1 VKKKVAATAT
11 IIIAA
16 EMRISVVAFVLVG
29 WIGRDDGDV
38 TLATGAER
46 SAAGS
51 ATAAGVGVSGFG
63 GVARALSVG
72 TMVDRTVLDGT
83 ALGATVAVATFPDAA
98 GLVDTGLVDAEP
110 GETWPLSTP
119 AAFGALR
126 GGT

>member
-1 VKKKVAATAT
+1 
-11 IIIAA
+11 
-16 EMRISVVAFVLVG
+16 MRISVVAFVLVG

-83 ALGATVAVATFPDAA
+83 VLGGKALGMTVAIATFPDGTGLVDA